1 MQHLKIIKAHYLAF
15 SWVWISDTCGTC
27 MRRLTLPRGRSCS
40 KTFVWSEWL
49 FLSLECLVQTMF
61 SCAGLHWLLLSA
73 EGPVAVVHS
82 TVWVLYIHYYPTIH
96 FFHIWLS
103 ALFFQALSLLLW
115 SVLTLCSRGTAAS
128 CGLLCISPILHLSAV
143 ALVWSEQTIIFEAV
157 LMGSCFSSQCLWLP
171 FLARRSELCTALTF
185 DSSPMF

>member
-27 MRRLTLPRGRSCS
+27 MRRLTLPRGRNCS

-73 EGPVAVVHS
+73 EGPVAVVYS

-115 SVLTLCSRGTAAS
+115 SVLTLFPRHCCILWIIMHISHLTPVCSCS
-128 CGLLCISPILHLSAV
+128 GLVWTNHHFWGCSYGIVLLLAVSVV
-143 ALVWSEQTIIFEAV
+143 ALP
-157 LMGSCFSSQCLWLP
+157 G
-171 FLARRSELCTALTF
+171 
-185 DSSPMF
+185 